1 MCDLSGEIFTTSKRM
16 KLFTQNLYIVLNE
29 NVITYILEI
38 TKLPL
43 PNWKDNEI
51 IHKMIEDFVESL
63 HEEYPRR
70 YLKIK
75 VT

>member
-1 MCDLSGEIFTTSKRM
+1 M
-16 KLFTQNLYIVLNE
+16 KLFIQNLYIVLNE

-43 PNWKDNEI
+43 PNSKDNEI

-63 HEEYPRR
+63 HEEYPLR